1 MPRQRTSAGK
11 LRSDGELHPTADGS
25 LVEKIIARIKLN
37 IRNGGYAPGQRLIEA
52 DVQQMTGASRGPVRE
67 AMRRLAAD
75 GILEILHQ
83 KGARIRKLTHTEI
96 EQLYDVREVVEGL
109 AARQAAAQFNNPAFR
124 KGLADLEKHFV
135 RQYDGSPQT
144 YMDYNERFHQFVV
157 ANSNN
162 AHLKRL
168 IDGLQISVAM
178 LRLFSVIDRDF
189 VARAHRGHLEVAK
202 YLLRGDA
209 AKAEQAM
216 RKHVRATKATV
227 LAKAQLER

>member
-1 MPRQRTSAGK
+1 MPRQRTLAGK
-11 LRSDGELHPTADGS
+11 LRSEGELHRTADGS

-52 DVQQMTGASRGPVRE
+52 EVQQMTGASRGPVRE

-109 AARQAAAQFNNPAFR
+109 AARQAATQSDNPAFR
-124 KGLADLEKHFV
+124 KGLADLEKQFI

-144 YMDYNERFHQFVV
+144 YMDYNERFHQFIV

-178 LRLFSVIDRDF
+178 LRLFSVIDREF
-189 VARAHRGHLEVAK
+189 VARAHRGHVEIAK
-202 YLLRGDA
+202 YLLRGDG

-216 RKHVRATKATV
+216 RNDGRFHKVHAMAIPE
-227 LAKAQLER
+227 LAG